1 MDLDTLLSTFT
12 DTKKTTDAVFRT
24 LRQISRLDEDRAANF
39 RQIQSRMVKIGDI
52 TGKLE
57 PGSRQAANLQA
68 WQDEYANQLEE
79 ARGELGR
86 RFGVELEQWLQETG
100 RSLSGHYPELKTGLF
115 TIELDF
121 DGGHAIL
128 WYGPKQER
136 LGRYRLSPR
145 EVASR
150 VQKGERDLGSE
161 LPIEDFLTRLEEA
174 YLSCVEGR
182 RSRKAPII
190 QVLCQL
196 SYLLQTPHFR
206 SDPKKEN
213 YRGYGRAD
221 FSYDLYRVQREADR
235 TRQSHRLHL
244 AIATRSQTEQRARH
258 LWVPEGAD
266 GRGSAYSHLTFGEEV
281 AS

>member
-1 MDLDTLLSTFT
+1 MDLDKLLNTFT
-12 DTKKTTDAVFRT
+12 GTKKTTDAIVRT

-39 RQIQSRMVKIGDI
+39 RQIQSRMVKIGDM
-52 TGKLE
+52 TGQIE
-57 PGSRQAANLQA
+57 PGTRLVPDLQA
-68 WQDEYANQLEE
+68 WLNEYANQLEE

-86 RFGVELEQWLQETG
+86 RFGIELEQCLEETG

-121 DGGHAIL
+121 DGGYANL
-128 WYGPKQER
+128 WYGPRQEQ

-150 VQKGERDLGSE
+150 VQKSERDLGSG
-161 LPIEDFLTRLEEA
+161 LPLDEFLARLEEA
-174 YLSCVEGR
+174 YLSCIEGK

-196 SYLLQTPHFR
+196 SYLLQTPNFR
-206 SDPKKEN
+206 SDPKKEY

-221 FSYDLYRVQREADR
+221 FSFDLYRVQREAGQI
-235 TRQSHRLHL
+235 RQRKSLHL
-244 AIATRSQTEQRARH
+244 AVATRSQTEQRARH
-258 LWVPEGAD
+258 LWIPESVD
-266 GRGSAYSHLTFGEEV
+266 GRGSAYSHITFEEEAV
-281 AS
+281 S

>member
-1 MDLDTLLSTFT
+1 MDLDTLLTTFT

-39 RQIQSRMVKIGDI
+39 RQIQSRMARIRDLRGEM
-52 TGKLE
+52 E
-57 PGSRQAANLQA
+57 PGSRQLDSLQA
-68 WQDEYANQLEE
+68 WLDEYANQLEE

-86 RFGVELEQWLQETG
+86 RFGVGLEQRLGEMG

-121 DGGHAIL
+121 DRGHALL
-128 WYGPKQER
+128 WYGPRQEQ
-136 LGRYRLSPR
+136 LGRYRLSPQ
-145 EVASR
+145 EVANR
-150 VQKGERDLGSE
+150 VQKSEQNLGVE
-161 LPIEDFLTRLEEA
+161 LPVGDFLARLEEA
-174 YLSCVEGR
+174 WLSCVEGK

-190 QVLCQL
+190 QVLFQL
-196 SYLLQTPHFR
+196 SFLLQTPNFR
-206 SDPKKEN
+206 SDPRREY

-221 FSYDLYRVQREADR
+221 FSYDLYRVQREAEQTWQR
-235 TRQSHRLHL
+235 KGLHL

-258 LWVPEGAD
+258 LWIPESED
-266 GRGSAYSHLTFGEEV
+266 GRGSAYSHITFKEEA

>member
-1 MDLDTLLSTFT
+1 MDLDKLLNTFT
-12 DTKKTTDAVFRT
+12 DTKKTTDAIVRT

-39 RQIQSRMVKIGDI
+39 RQIQSRMVKIGDM
-52 TGKLE
+52 TGQME
-57 PGSRQAANLQA
+57 PGSRQVPDLQA
-68 WQDEYANQLEE
+68 WLDEYANQLEE

-86 RFGVELEQWLQETG
+86 RFGVELEQWLEEMG

-115 TIELDF
+115 TIGLDF
-121 DGGHAIL
+121 DGGYAIL
-128 WYGPKQER
+128 WYGPRQEQ

-150 VQKGERDLGSE
+150 VQKSERDLGVE
-161 LPIEDFLTRLEEA
+161 LPVEDFLTRLEEA
-174 YLSCVEGR
+174 YLSCIEAR

-196 SYLLQTPHFR
+196 SFLLQTPHFR
-206 SDPKKEN
+206 SDPKREN

-221 FSYDLYRVQREADR
+221 FSYDLYRVQREAGQ
-235 TRQSHRLHL
+235 TRQRERLHL

-258 LWVPEGAD
+258 LWIPESED
-266 GRGSAYSHLTFGEEV
+266 GRGSAYSHITFEEEAV
-281 AS
+281 S